1 MVTWDG
7 LRQMFKRKEGR
18 IVKKLIT
25 LALMFVV
32 LAGGLVGCGEKKD
45 TGTKKA
51 GEGEKKT

>member
-18 IVKKLIT
+18 IVKKLIA

-32 LAGGLVGCGEKKD
+32 MAGGLAGCGDKKD
-45 TGTKKA
+45 TGSKKT
-51 GEGEKKT
+51 GDTEKKT